1 MIRQR
6 VGQCPQEEQ
15 HDRQMHEQLQE
26 REAQHFAGEQPEHAQ
41 ERQHPERVDGAREQ
55 GRRRFAPDCFLQ
67 SQVYRK
73 LELRRLLHGRSA
85 GLGGL
90 RVMQHDRDM
99 HL

>member
-67 SQVYRK
+67 SSSLQKARTSSAAPRQV
-73 LELRRLLHGRSA
+73 S
-85 GLGGL
+85 GLGWPSGYAT
-90 RVMQHDRDM
+90 
-99 HL
+99 